1 MSHFSRIRTKISNR
15 KALVNGLERLGLK
28 AEVHETPTQLINTWG
43 DKDFAEVIV
52 RRSEFSLGDNLCR
65 ADLGFR
71 LNTET
76 QSYEAVFDQHEFRN
90 TILKEKF
97 ASYTNFVA
105 QLQCAYE
112 IENVL
117 LLYPASQYN
126 ISEPVLTEDGSYTLE
141 ITEKVDPFSLQV
153 GAGY

>member
-1 MSHFSRIRTKISNR
+1 MSHFSRIKTKISNR
-15 KALVNGLERLGLK
+15 TALAKGLERLGFK
-28 AEVHETPTQLINTWG
+28 PEVYDNPTQLENTWG

-52 RRSEFSLGDNLCR
+52 RRSELSVENKCR

-76 QSYEAVFDQHEFRN
+76 QSYEAVFDQYEFRN

-97 ASYTNFVA
+97 ASYSNFVA

-112 IENVL
+112 LENIY
-117 LLYPASQYN
+117 LLYPSSQYN
-126 ISEPVLTEDGSYTLE
+126 VSEPVLAEDGTYTLE